1 MFKNILITGASGEF
15 GKLTVR
21 TLLKN
26 GHKVVASMRDIKGK
40 NKNIAEQLAKE
51 GAYIVEID
59 VTDDSSVESG
69 IDLAIKRV
77 GRLDVVINNAG
88 IGAYGIQETFTL
100 EDWKKLFE
108 VNVFGVQRINRAILP
123 HMRNNNIGLLIYVS
137 SLIGRIT
144 LPFWGAY
151 GATKWALEAMVEGY
165 RVELSGLGIDSCII
179 EPGPFPTTFFNDI
192 NKPSDL
198 ERENS
203 YGKLSKTAKESFI
216 DFGKTLSSME
226 EQKPQ
231 NVADAILKLVDTP
244 TGKRNFRTVI
254 DNIGIGEYISPY
266 NNKLEEITFNIY
278 KNFGIE
284 NMLASNNLARI

>member
-1 MFKNILITGASGEF
+1 MSKNILITGASGKF
-15 GKLTVR
+15 GNLTVR

-40 NKNIAEQLAKE
+40 NKNIAQQLAKE

-59 VTDDSSVESG
+59 VTNDSSVEFG
-69 IDLAIKRV
+69 IDLAIKYV

-88 IGAYGIQETFTL
+88 IGAYGIQELFTP
-100 EDWKKLFE
+100 EDLKKLFE
-108 VNVFGVQRINRAILP
+108 VNVFGVQRINRAVLP
-123 HMRNNNIGLLIYVS
+123 HIRNNNTGLLIYIS
-137 SLIGRIT
+137 SLIGRMT

-151 GATKWALEAMVEGY
+151 GATKYALEAIAEGY

-192 NKPSDL
+192 NRPSDL
-198 ERENS
+198 KRENS
-203 YGKLSKTAKESFI
+203 YGELSKVAKDSFI
-216 DFGKTLSSME
+216 DFGKTLSSIE

-231 NVADAILKLVDTP
+231 YVADAIIKLINTP
-244 TGKRNFRTVI
+244 TGERNFRTVV
-254 DNIGIGEYISPY
+254 DNIGMGEHISSY
-266 NNKLEEITFNIY
+266 NDKLEEITFNIY

-284 NMLASNNLARI
+284 NMLTFNNLTKI